1 MGNELIY
8 SLTILRFRKYLFV
21 VTCQLDLARKKN
33 KYINNYRLGTKD
45 DQTTFQ
51 LVFFSIFNF
60 LFANI
65 SYLFVIRTLL

>member
-8 SLTILRFRKYLFV
+8 SLTILRFRKCLFI

-51 LVFFSIFNF
+51 LGFFSVYSTFYLQIFHTY
-60 LFANI
+60 
-65 SYLFVIRTLL
+65 S